1 VGWVGGTMKAE
12 IATAVD
18 FLVSKLMAQ
27 VNEMR
32 IHTRLHVACAGH
44 VSPTLSPLLLCHRR
58 TGCLPTPECDT
69 FSSVTHSVCHR
80 PGDALCAAP
89 LIVGVLHSFPM
100 QLTVCRQCWSSI

>member
-44 VSPTLSPLLLCHRR
+44 VSPTLSPLLLCPSIVAQ
-58 TGCLPTPECDT
+58 GAFQLQNVTP
-69 FSSVTHSVCHR
+69 S
-80 PGDALCAAP
+80 L
-89 LIVGVLHSFPM
+89 L
-100 QLTVCRQCWSSI
+100 